1 MAISTESNLTSMSG
15 LYWYPNGQNA
25 LSGAPWRL
33 AQQLDQLFL
42 RWAAE
47 VQAQDYSVPTF
58 IPAAELARL
67 DYFHSFPHLVTFP
80 VALDPAEENVRQ
92 FVEQGP
98 LREDGAV
105 QLTACTP
112 TRDVLTPA
120 ACYHF
125 YILHQG
131 QTLAGPRYLTTRT
144 TCFRREQSYA
154 PLRRQWSFSM
164 REIVCMGTAD
174 EVQGFLQSYQARLD
188 RFFTASGLAITWE
201 NATDPFFQPAS
212 NPKSL
217 AQKLDPVKTEM
228 IFPVTASAANP
239 SGQLAIGSVNFHR
252 NYFGEAFGIT
262 RNGHDAFTGCIAF
275 GLERWLFA
283 FLTQF
288 GHDAA
293 HWSNLKLWEG

>member
-1 MAISTESNLTSMSG
+1 MKTEHDLTTIPG
-15 LYWYPNGQNA
+15 LHWYSNGQTA
-25 LSGAPWRL
+25 LSGVPL
-33 AQQLDQLFL
+33 QLLQRVDQLFL
-42 RWAAE
+42 RWATA
-47 VQAQDYSVPTF
+47 VQAQDYLVPTF
-58 IPAAELARL
+58 IPTEELARL

-80 VALDPAEENVRQ
+80 VALDPADENLRR
-92 FVEQGP
+92 FVELGP
-98 LREDGAV
+98 LQEDGTV
-105 QLTACTP
+105 QLAHCAP

-125 YILHQG
+125 YVLHQG
-131 QTLAGPRYLTTRT
+131 QTLTAPRYLTTRT
-144 TCFRREQSYA
+144 TCFRREAHYA

-164 REIVCMGTAD
+164 REIVCIGTID
-174 EVQGFLQSYQARLD
+174 EVKTFLQHYQARLD
-188 RFFTASGLAITWE
+188 RFFTASGLAITWA

-228 IFPVTASAANP
+228 VFPVPSSAANA

-262 RNGHDAFTGCIAF
+262 RDGREAFTGCVAF

-283 FLTQF
+283 LLTQF
-288 GHDAA
+288 GSDEEQ
-293 HWSNLKLWEG
+293 WSNLNLWEA

>member
-1 MAISTESNLTSMSG
+1 MRTESDLTTMSG
-15 LYWYPNGQNA
+15 LHWYPNGQTA
-25 LSGAPWRL
+25 LSGAPRQL
-33 AQQLDQLFL
+33 LQQLDQLFL

-47 VQAQDYSVPTF
+47 VQAQDYVVPTF
-58 IPAAELARL
+58 IPTAELARL
-67 DYFHSFPHLVTFP
+67 DYFRSFPHLVTFP
-80 VALDPAEENVRQ
+80 VALDPADENLRQ
-92 FVEQGP
+92 FVERGP
-98 LREDGAV
+98 LGADGVV

-131 QTLAGPRYLTTRT
+131 QTLTEPRYLTTRA
-144 TCFRREQSYA
+144 TCFRREAYYA

-174 EVQGFLQSYQARLD
+174 EVKAFLRHYQARLD

-212 NPKSL
+212 NPKYL

-228 IFPVTASAANP
+228 VFPVAASAANP
-239 SGQLAIGSVNFHR
+239 SGHLALGSVNFHR
-252 NYFGEAFGIT
+252 NYFGEVFGIT
-262 RNGHDAFTGCIAF
+262 RNGCEAFTGCVAF
-275 GLERWLFA
+275 GLERWLLA
-283 FLTQF
+283 LLTQF
-288 GHDAA
+288 GDDAA
-293 HWSNLKLWEG
+293 QWSNLTLWEV